1 MDIYRIL
8 KNFDAVNGKPGLN
21 ESMQTTASLNLAED
35 TASKDKD
42 KDKDKK
48 PPFPGSPEYEKK
60 YGKPKHDDDSA
71 FHKKKVSTGTVYSRK
86 HKEEPEADDEDDTPK
101 KKGRPAGTKKKIGA
115 KGPSTTSKLIK
126 DGPKKAPSK
135 AKKKVK
141 EGLDIEDQGEYDD
154 EAGMAR
160 QDLHTVVDAAKELHD
175 ILASDENLPE
185 WVQAKITKALDYI
198 DTSRDYVKSSHA
210 DQGDEERQVPEAK
223 SSGPD
228 KGWVPNPDNPGYY
241 IHRSDLP
248 QTGKVSDPAKAK
260 LGRIINKYF
269 GQIYNYGDGDE
280 SLNYLDNNAP
290 SWNSL
295 FDKHD
300 GDIDAIIANEP
311 ADVLKQAALEL
322 KNVADDLKYEL
333 DEAYPPVAMPSDQK
347 YQQALARV
355 YGQQILKNP
364 KFPDLL
370 ARLKRAT
377 PNERDLDVIIKT
389 GTLPN
394 HLEEVVTPDQLD
406 QQKMSQMKRAA
417 ATRTNSRRVQQQ
429 PPTGGPRRSDIPA
442 GIRKAR
448 GDAPLG
454 RDEMG
459 EAAKWRDPDRE
470 GKTWARD
477 DASPPN
483 DPHPGKMLLTKT
495 GKRDIHA
502 YADRGTGTASDPLAW
517 KAAIKSAGKLT
528 PSDVKFGT
536 TKNFTQ
542 LTRDEMGETSMGGTV
557 AGSMAPA
564 AGQKT
569 FAEAS
574 SGSHEVAWKAAGK
587 AVHAIMKKRGYTGS
601 KTEEGYMWTRQT
613 PRGTA
618 FVDIDFDERD
628 PDTARWGEG
637 ELKGAKNKSYYQ
649 SGNDNVSDLAQVIGQ
664 LFANV
669 KLGQPAVD
677 EADEDGKKDRP
688 SFGKKKPDDD
698 GDGVPDWADK
708 KPGKDDNEESDD
720 SKESDDESDDD
731 KELKLMK
738 SRAGVEDKDDSDD
751 KESDDDSEDD
761 DSEDDDSDNKP
772 KKGKKPD
779 FGKSDDKESDK
790 DDSDDDSDDD
800 ESDEDDSDDKK
811 ESNDES
817 ADKPKKSG
825 GMNVGTGVYESA
837 FNKSL
842 RSQLHESINMN
853 TSQDSDGKK
862 SVTVTASD
870 EDAESLGNLLKM
882 AGLFSSEGYSSVCQ
896 DCGGIHEADACGAD
910 HVEEDLANSPDEMY
924 TDADYM
930 TQTLSG
936 GLNGPKTTGQ
946 TTIPV
951 INRQNSRQ
959 GVMAETEKVT
969 EQAKS
974 RLWNMYKQ
982 YDKK

>member
-8 KNFDAVNGKPGLN
+8 KNFDAVNSKQALDEGSIKQMLHKKA
-21 ESMQTTASLNLAED
+21 ESMSKADFIAYVTGPESRSMTMSAKEAAEFWINCNGED
-35 TASKDKD
+35 DEELDEATKSKEKE
-42 KDKDKK
+42 KK

-86 HKEEPEADDEDDTPK
+86 HKEEPEVDDEDDKPK
-101 KKGRPAGTKKKIGA
+101 KKGRPTGVKKKIGA
-115 KGPSTTSKLIK
+115 KGPGVKSKLLTGK
-126 DGPKKAPSK
+126 NKGGLKEHDHEHGMEMHMHNGPDS
-135 AKKKVK
+135 
-141 EGLDIEDQGEYDD
+141 GEYDD

-198 DTSRDYVKSSHA
+198 DTSRDYIKSSHA
-210 DQGDEERQVPEAK
+210 DQSEQRQVAEAL
-223 SSGPD
+223 P
-228 KGWVPNPDNPGYY
+228 PGEFKPGDRVLYMNKFA
-241 IHRSDLP
+241 
-248 QTGKVSDPAKAK
+248 T
-260 LGRIINKYF
+260 IIA
-269 GQIYNYGDGDE
+269 QDGDAYGIRIDGKPGTMMVPV
-280 SLNYLDNNAP
+280 SQIKKP
-290 SWNSL
+290 SY
-295 FDKHD
+295 DE
-300 GDIDAIIANEP
+300 G
-311 ADVLKQAALEL
+311 
-322 KNVADDLKYEL
+322 VA
-333 DEAYPPVAMPSDQK
+333 EASD
-347 YQQALARV
+347 
-355 YGQQILKNP
+355 
-364 KFPDLL
+364 
-370 ARLKRAT
+370 
-377 PNERDLDVIIKT
+377 
-389 GTLPN
+389 
-394 HLEEVVTPDQLD
+394 DQLD
-406 QQKMSQMKRAA
+406 QQKMDQMRRAA

-429 PPTGGPRRSDIPA
+429 PPSGGPRRSDIPA
-442 GIRKAR
+442 GIRRAR

-557 AGSMAPA
+557 AGGMAPA
-564 AGQKT
+564 PGAKT
-569 FAEAS
+569 FAETS
-574 SGSHEVAWKAAGK
+574 SGSHEIAWKAAAK
-587 AVHAIMKKRGYTGS
+587 AVNAIMKKRGYTGS
-601 KTEEGYMWTRQT
+601 KTDEGYMWTRKT

-618 FVDIDFDERD
+618 FVDIDFDERW
-628 PDTARWGEG
+628 PNEVRWGEG
-637 ELKGAKNKSYYQ
+637 ELKGAKRKDYYQ
-649 SGNDNVSDLAQVIGQ
+649 SGNDNVRDLAQVIGE

-669 KLGQPAVD
+669 KLGQSSMD
-677 EADEDGKKDRP
+677 EADEDGKKDKP
-688 SFGKKKPDDD
+688 GFGKKKPDDD

-720 SKESDDESDDD
+720 SEESDEESDDD

-738 SRAGVEDKDDSDD
+738 SRAGVEDKDEEDD
-751 KESDDDSEDD
+751 KESND
-761 DSEDDDSDNKP
+761 DSEDDDSDDKP

-779 FGKSDDKESDK
+779 FGKSDDE
-790 DDSDDDSDDD
+790 
-800 ESDEDDSDDKK
+800 ESDEDDSDDEDDEK
-811 ESNDES
+811 ESDDDS
-817 ADKPKKSG
+817 DDKPKKDTSG
-825 GMNVGTGVYESA
+825 TPYGKSVYESA
-837 FNKSL
+837 FKKSL
-842 RSQLHESINMN
+842 NSQLNESINMN

-870 EDAESLGNLLKM
+870 EDADKLGELLKM

-896 DCGGIHEADACGAD
+896 NCGGIHEADACGAD
-910 HVEEDLANSPDEMY
+910 HVDEDLANSPDEMY

-951 INRQNSRQ
+951 INRQDSRQ
-959 GVMAETEKVT
+959 GVMAEADKIT

>member
-8 KNFDAVNGKPGLN
+8 KNFDAVNSKQALDEGAVKRELHA
-21 ESMQTTASLNLAED
+21 MADKMTKAEFVAKAD
-35 TASKDKD
+35 EHGMGAKEAAEFWINCKGEDDEELDEAAKSKEKE
-42 KDKDKK
+42 KK

-86 HKEEPEADDEDDTPK
+86 HKEEPEVDDEDDKPK
-101 KKGRPAGTKKKIGA
+101 KKGRPTGVKKKIGA
-115 KGPSTTSKLIK
+115 KGPSVKSKLLTGK
-126 DGPKKAPSK
+126 NKGGLKEHDHEHGMDMHMHNGPDS
-135 AKKKVK
+135 
-141 EGLDIEDQGEYDD
+141 GEYDD

-198 DTSRDYVKSSHA
+198 DTSRDYIKSSHA
-210 DQGDEERQVPEAK
+210 DQGEEEIDEAAGQQFKKGDPVTYGKNQMIFYAYDPQNPEYVYLQSPGQTSTQAASLSGVKPAQQAQQVQQFKKGDKVIANGAPAIVYNIDAANNTAYVQYEADLAKGSPQTAAVVLNQLKPAGVAEAGYSAKAARAGKDIGKPGKNFAKIAK
-223 SSGPD
+223 SSGGGE
-228 KGWVPNPDNPGYY
+228 KGQRIAGAVLN
-241 IHRSDLP
+241 
-248 QTGKVSDPAKAK
+248 K
-260 LGRIINKYF
+260 LR
-269 GQIYNYGDGDE
+269 
-280 SLNYLDNNAP
+280 
-290 SWNSL
+290 
-295 FDKHD
+295 HH
-300 GDIDAIIANEP
+300 
-311 ADVLKQAALEL
+311 
-322 KNVADDLKYEL
+322 
-333 DEAYPPVAMPSDQK
+333 
-347 YQQALARV
+347 
-355 YGQQILKNP
+355 
-364 KFPDLL
+364 
-370 ARLKRAT
+370 T
-377 PNERDLDVIIKT
+377 
-389 GTLPN
+389 
-394 HLEEVVTPDQLD
+394 EEGATPDQLD
-406 QQKMSQMKRAA
+406 QQKIAQMKRAA
-417 ATRTNSRRVQQQ
+417 ATRTNSRNVQQQ
-429 PPTGGPRRSDIPA
+429 PPSGGPRRSDIPA

-459 EAAKWRDPDRE
+459 E
-470 GKTWARD
+470 
-477 DASPPN
+477 N
-483 DPHPGKMLLTKT
+483 
-495 GKRDIHA
+495 
-502 YADRGTGTASDPLAW
+502 
-517 KAAIKSAGKLT
+517 
-528 PSDVKFGT
+528 
-536 TKNFTQ
+536 
-542 LTRDEMGETSMGGTV
+542 SMGGTV
-557 AGSMAPA
+557 AGGIAPA

-677 EADEDGKKDRP
+677 EADEDGKKDKP

-708 KPGKDDNEESDD
+708 KPGKDDNEESDSD
-720 SKESDDESDDD
+720 ESDEESDDD

-738 SRAGVEDKDDSDD
+738 SRAGVEDKDEEDD
-751 KESDDDSEDD
+751 KESND
-761 DSEDDDSDNKP
+761 DSEDDDSDDKP

-779 FGKSDDKESDK
+779 FGKSDDE
-790 DDSDDDSDDD
+790 
-800 ESDEDDSDDKK
+800 ESDEDDSDDEDDGK
-811 ESNDES
+811 ESDDDSDKE
-817 ADKPKKSG
+817 DKPKKDTSG
-825 GMNVGTGVYESA
+825 TPYGKSVYESA
-837 FNKSL
+837 FKKSL
-842 RSQLHESINMN
+842 NSQLNESINMN

-870 EDAESLGNLLKM
+870 EDADKLGELLKM

-896 DCGGIHEADACGAD
+896 NCGGIHEANACGAD
-910 HVEEDLANSPDEMY
+910 HVDEDLANSPDEMY

-951 INRQNSRQ
+951 INRQDSRQ
-959 GVMAETEKVT
+959 GVMAEADKIT

>member
-1 MDIYRIL
+1 MDMYRIL
-8 KNFDAVNGKPGLN
+8 ENFDAVNSKQTITEGAVKRELHAMADKMTKAEFVAKADEYGMGAKEAAEFWNNCRGKDDKELD
-21 ESMQTTASLNLAED
+21 EATK
-35 TASKDKD
+35 SKDKE
-42 KDKDKK
+42 KK

-60 YGKPKHDDDSA
+60 HGKFRHDDDSA

-86 HKEEPEADDEDDTPK
+86 HKEEPEADDEEDKKPK
-101 KKGRPAGTKKKIGA
+101 KSGRPTGTKKKIGA
-115 KGPSTTSKLIK
+115 KGPGVKSKLLTGK
-126 DGPKKAPSK
+126 NKGGLKEHDHEHGMDMHMHNGPDS
-135 AKKKVK
+135 
-141 EGLDIEDQGEYDD
+141 GEYDD

-210 DQGDEERQVPEAK
+210 DQGEQRPVAEAL
-223 SSGPD
+223 P
-228 KGWVPNPDNPGYY
+228 PGEFKPGDRVLYMNKFA
-241 IHRSDLP
+241 
-248 QTGKVSDPAKAK
+248 T
-260 LGRIINKYF
+260 IIA
-269 GQIYNYGDGDE
+269 QDGDAYGIRIDGKPGTMMVPV
-280 SLNYLDNNAP
+280 SQIKKP
-290 SWNSL
+290 SYDEGVSE
-295 FDKHD
+295 
-300 GDIDAIIANEP
+300 AS
-311 ADVLKQAALEL
+311 
-322 KNVADDLKYEL
+322 
-333 DEAYPPVAMPSDQK
+333 DEAAQFAPGSNVLLGGTRMPAIVKSVSGNT
-347 YQQALARV
+347 AIV
-355 YGQQILKNP
+355 YDPLNP
-364 KFPDLL
+364 KAPFHIETSKLQL
-370 ARLKRAT
+370 APAAAGVS
-377 PNERDLDVIIKT
+377 EASD
-389 GTLPN
+389 
-394 HLEEVVTPDQLD
+394 DQLD
-406 QQKMSQMKRAA
+406 QQKMAQMQRAA
-417 ATRTNSRRVQQQ
+417 AARANSRRVQQQ
-429 PPTGGPRRSDIPA
+429 PPQGGPRRLDIPA
-442 GIRKAR
+442 GIRRAR

-542 LTRDEMGETSMGGTV
+542 LTRDEMGENSMGGTV
-557 AGSMAPA
+557 AGGMAPA
-564 AGQKT
+564 PGQKT

-574 SGSHEVAWKAAGK
+574 SGSHEAGWKAAGK
-587 AVHAIMKKRGYTGS
+587 AVHAIMKKRGYSGS
-601 KTEEGYMWTRQT
+601 KTEQGYMWTKQT
-613 PRGTA
+613 PKGTA

-669 KLGQPAVD
+669 KNSQPAMD

-688 SFGKKKPDDD
+688 GFGKKKPDDD

-708 KPGKDDNEESDD
+708 KPGSDDNEESDD
-720 SKESDDESDDD
+720 SEESDDDSDDD

-738 SRAGVEDKDDSDD
+738 SRAGIEDKDDDSDD

-761 DSEDDDSDNKP
+761 DSDDKP

-779 FGKSDDKESDK
+779 FGKSDDE
-790 DDSDDDSDDD
+790 
-800 ESDEDDSDDKK
+800 ESDEDDSDDEDDEK
-811 ESNDES
+811 ESDDDSDKE
-817 ADKPKKSG
+817 DKPKKDTSG
-825 GMNVGTGVYESA
+825 TPYGKSVYESA
-837 FNKSL
+837 FKKSL
-842 RSQLHESINMN
+842 NSQLNESINMN

-870 EDAESLGNLLKM
+870 EDADKLGELLKM

-896 DCGGIHEADACGAD
+896 NCGGIHEANACGAD

-936 GLNGPKTTGQ
+936 GLNRPKRDQ
-946 TTIPV
+946 TTNGIV
-951 INRQNSRQ
+951 KLDH
-959 GVMAETEKVT
+959 VAEQIKETANT
-969 EQAKS
+969 
-974 RLWNMYKQ
+974 RLWNMYKTV
-982 YDKK
+982 K

>member
-1 MDIYRIL
+1 MDMYRIL
-8 KNFDAVNGKPGLN
+8 ENFDAVNSK
-21 ESMQTTASLNLAED
+21 QTLAEGAVKRELHAMAD
-35 TASKDKD
+35 KMTKAEFVAKVKNDDLSMSPKEAADFWNNVNGGDDEELDEGDMEEGNKFAHNVLKAKAAGMKKADLDGDGEMETVREDDDEMNEAKSKDKD
-42 KDKDKK
+42 KEKK
-48 PPFPGSPEYEKK
+48 SPFPGSPEYEKK
-60 YGKPKHDDDSA
+60 HGKFRHDDDSA

-86 HKEEPEADDEDDTPK
+86 HKEEPEADDEEDKKPK
-101 KKGRPAGTKKKIGA
+101 KSGRPAGTKKKIGA
-115 KGPSTTSKLIK
+115 KGPGVNSKLLK
-126 DGPKKAPSK
+126 GKGGL
-135 AKKKVK
+135 K
-141 EGLDIEDQGEYDD
+141 EHDYEMHMNNSPDSGEYDD

-210 DQGDEERQVPEAK
+210 DQGEEEIDEAAGQQFKKGDPVTYGKSQMIFYAYDPQNPEYVYLQSPGQTATQAASLSGVKPAAAAAAAPAAAASSFKKGDKVIANGAPATVYNIDAANNTAYVQYEADLAK
-223 SSGPD
+223 GS
-228 KGWVPNPDNPGYY
+228 
-241 IHRSDLP
+241 P
-248 QTGKVSDPAKAK
+248 QTQAVVLNQLKPAGVAEASD
-260 LGRIINKYF
+260 
-269 GQIYNYGDGDE
+269 
-280 SLNYLDNNAP
+280 
-290 SWNSL
+290 
-295 FDKHD
+295 
-300 GDIDAIIANEP
+300 
-311 ADVLKQAALEL
+311 
-322 KNVADDLKYEL
+322 
-333 DEAYPPVAMPSDQK
+333 
-347 YQQALARV
+347 
-355 YGQQILKNP
+355 
-364 KFPDLL
+364 
-370 ARLKRAT
+370 
-377 PNERDLDVIIKT
+377 
-389 GTLPN
+389 
-394 HLEEVVTPDQLD
+394 DQLD

-417 ATRTNSRRVQQQ
+417 AARANSRRVQQK
-429 PPTGGPRRSDIPA
+429 PPSGGPRRSDIPA
-442 GIRKAR
+442 GIRRAR

-454 RDEMG
+454 RDEVN
-459 EAAKWRDPDRE
+459 EL
-470 GKTWARD
+470 
-477 DASPPN
+477 SPATLKSYQ
-483 DPHPGKMLLTKT
+483 D
-495 GKRDIHA
+495 
-502 YADRGTGTASDPLAW
+502 
-517 KAAIKSAGKLT
+517 KAAASAGQQVVT
-528 PSDVKFGT
+528 PAGSGKFGQRLGGLMRAGDRLS
-536 TKNFTQ
+536 KQ
-542 LTRDEMGETSMGGTV
+542 PEPEVKETSMGGTV
-557 AGSMAPA
+557 AGGMAPA

-649 SGNDNVSDLAQVIGQ
+649 SGNDNVSDLAQVIGE

-669 KLGQPAVD
+669 KLGQSGMD
-677 EADEDGKKDRP
+677 EADEDGKKDKP
-688 SFGKKKPDDD
+688 NFAKKKPDDD

-708 KPGKDDNEESDD
+708 KPGSDDNEESDD
-720 SKESDDESDDD
+720 SEESDDDSEDKDSDD

-738 SRAGVEDKDDSDD
+738 SRAGIADKDDDSDD

-761 DSEDDDSDNKP
+761 DSDDTP
-772 KKGKKPD
+772 EKGKKPD

-790 DDSDDDSDDD
+790 DDSDDDSEDD
-800 ESDEDDSDDKK
+800 ETDEDDSQDKK
-811 ESNDES
+811 ESKDES

-825 GMNVGTGVYESA
+825 GMKVGTGVYESA

-842 RSQLHESINMN
+842 KSHLRESINMN

-870 EDAESLGNLLKM
+870 EDADKLGDLLKM

-896 DCGGIHEADACGAD
+896 NCGGIHEADACGAD

-951 INRQNSRQ
+951 INRQDSRQ
-959 GVMAETEKVT
+959 GVMAEADKIT
-969 EQAKS
+969 EQAKT

-982 YDKK
+982 YDTK

>member
-8 KNFDAVNGKPGLN
+8 KNFDAVNSKQALD
-21 ESMQTTASLNLAED
+21 EA
-35 TASKDKD
+35 ASKDKE
-42 KDKDKK
+42 KK

-60 YGKPKHDDDSA
+60 YGKPKNDDDSA

-86 HKEEPEADDEDDTPK
+86 HKEEPEADDDDDTPK
-101 KKGRPAGTKKKIGA
+101 KKGRPTGTKKKIGA

-141 EGLDIEDQGEYDD
+141 EGLEEHDHEHGMGMHMHSSSDSGEYDD

-210 DQGDEERQVPEAK
+210 DQGEEEEVE
-223 SSGPD
+223 
-228 KGWVPNPDNPGYY
+228 
-241 IHRSDLP
+241 I
-248 QTGKVSDPAKAK
+248 
-260 LGRIINKYF
+260 
-269 GQIYNYGDGDE
+269 E
-280 SLNYLDNNAP
+280 M
-290 SWNSL
+290 
-295 FDKHD
+295 
-300 GDIDAIIANEP
+300 
-311 ADVLKQAALEL
+311 
-322 KNVADDLKYEL
+322 
-333 DEAYPPVAMPSDQK
+333 DEAYPPVVMPSDQK

-377 PNERDLDVIIKT
+377 PNERDLDVVIKT

-394 HLEEVVTPDQLD
+394 HLEELSKKTLGSYTKKASKDVEDKAGEKQRYKDMFAGDYPVRGAKKAVAKKQTAIDKRHAGIGKAVDRMAKEGATPDQLD

-417 ATRTNSRRVQQQ
+417 ATRANSRRVQQQ
-429 PPTGGPRRSDIPA
+429 PPSGSPRRSDIPA
-442 GIRKAR
+442 AIRRAR

-542 LTRDEMGETSMGGTV
+542 LTRDEMGENSMGGTV
-557 AGSMAPA
+557 AGGIAPA
-564 AGQKT
+564 PRAKT

-574 SGSHEVAWKAAGK
+574 SGSHEIAWKAAAK
-587 AVHAIMKKRGYTGS
+587 AVHAIMKKRGYAGS
-601 KTEEGYMWTRQT
+601 KTDEGYIWTKKT

-618 FVDIDFDERD
+618 FVDVDFDERW
-628 PDTARWGEG
+628 PDEVRWGEG
-637 ELKGAKNKSYYQ
+637 ELKGAKRKDYYQ
-649 SGNDNVSDLAQVIGQ
+649 SGNDNVRDLAKVIGQ

-669 KLGQPAVD
+669 KSGQSSME
-677 EADEDGKKDRP
+677 EADEDGKKAKP
-688 SFGKKKPDDD
+688 GFGKKKPDDD

-708 KPGKDDNEESDD
+708 KPGSDDNEESDD
-720 SKESDDESDDD
+720 SEESDDDSDDD

-738 SRAGVEDKDDSDD
+738 SRAGIEDKDDDSDD
-751 KESDDDSEDD
+751 KESND
-761 DSEDDDSDNKP
+761 DSEDDDSDDKP

-779 FGKSDDKESDK
+779 FGKSDDE
-790 DDSDDDSDDD
+790 
-800 ESDEDDSDDKK
+800 ESDEDDSDDEDDEK
-811 ESNDES
+811 ESDDDSDKE
-817 ADKPKKSG
+817 DKPKKDTSG
-825 GMNVGTGVYESA
+825 TPYGKSVYESA
-837 FNKSL
+837 FKKSL
-842 RSQLHESINMN
+842 NSQLNESINMN

-870 EDAESLGNLLKM
+870 EDADKLGELLKM

-896 DCGGIHEADACGAD
+896 NCGGIHEANACGAD
-910 HVEEDLANSPDEMY
+910 HVDEDLANSPDEMY

-936 GLNGPKTTGQ
+936 GLNGPKNDQ
-946 TTIPV
+946 TTNGIV
-951 INRQNSRQ
+951 KLDRVAGQIEE
-959 GVMAETEKVT
+959 A
-969 EQAKS
+969 AKT

>member
-8 KNFDAVNGKPGLN
+8 KNFDAVNSKQALDEGSMKKMLHKKAERMSKADFVADADEYGMSAKEAAEFWVNCNGEDDDDDELN
-21 ESMQTTASLNLAED
+21 EAAS
-35 TASKDKD
+35 

-60 YGKPKHDDDSA
+60 YGKPKNDDDSA

-210 DQGDEERQVPEAK
+210 DQGEVEMDNDDEMKE
-223 SSGPD
+223 G
-228 KGWVPNPDNPGYY
+228 
-241 IHRSDLP
+241 
-248 QTGKVSDPAKAK
+248 
-260 LGRIINKYF
+260 
-269 GQIYNYGDGDE
+269 
-280 SLNYLDNNAP
+280 
-290 SWNSL
+290 
-295 FDKHD
+295 
-300 GDIDAIIANEP
+300 
-311 ADVLKQAALEL
+311 
-322 KNVADDLKYEL
+322 
-333 DEAYPPVAMPSDQK
+333 YPPVAMPSDQK

-394 HLEEVVTPDQLD
+394 HLEEVGYSAKAARAGKDIGKPGKNFAKIAKSSGGGEKGQRIAGAVLNKLRHHTEEGATPDQLD
-406 QQKMSQMKRAA
+406 QQKIAQMKRAA
-417 ATRTNSRRVQQQ
+417 ATRTNSRNVQQQ
-429 PPTGGPRRSDIPA
+429 PPSGGPRRSDIPA
-442 GIRKAR
+442 GIRRAR

-557 AGSMAPA
+557 AGGIAPA

-574 SGSHEVAWKAAGK
+574 SGSHEVAWKAAAK
-587 AVHAIMKKRGYTGS
+587 AVHAIMKKRGYAGS
-601 KTEEGYMWTRQT
+601 KTEKGYMWTKQT
-613 PRGTA
+613 PKGTA
-618 FVDIDFDERD
+618 FVDVDFDERQ
-628 PDTARWGEG
+628 PDWAHWGEG

-649 SGNDNVSDLAQVIGQ
+649 SGNDHISDLAQVIGE

-669 KLGQPAVD
+669 SYGHPAVE
-677 EADEDGKKDRP
+677 EADEDGKKDKP
-688 SFGKKKPDDD
+688 GFGKKKPDDD

-720 SKESDDESDDD
+720 SKDSDEESDDD

-738 SRAGVEDKDDSDD
+738 SRAGVEDKDEEDD
-751 KESDDDSEDD
+751 KESDDDLEDD

-790 DDSDDDSDDD
+790 DDSDDDSEDD
-800 ESDEDDSDDKK
+800 ESDDEDDSDDKK
-811 ESNDES
+811 ESKDES

>member
-8 KNFDAVNGKPGLN
+8 KNFDAVNSKQALDEGSIKQMLHKKA
-21 ESMQTTASLNLAED
+21 ESMSKADFIAYVTGPESRSMTMSAKEAAEFWINCNGED
-35 TASKDKD
+35 DEELDEATKSKEKE
-42 KDKDKK
+42 KK

-86 HKEEPEADDEDDTPK
+86 HKEEPEVDDEDDKPK
-101 KKGRPAGTKKKIGA
+101 KKGRPTGVKKKIGA
-115 KGPSTTSKLIK
+115 KGPGVKSKLLTGK
-126 DGPKKAPSK
+126 NKGGLKEHDHEHGMEMHMHNGPDS
-135 AKKKVK
+135 
-141 EGLDIEDQGEYDD
+141 GEYDD

-210 DQGDEERQVPEAK
+210 DQGEQRQVAEAL
-223 SSGPD
+223 P
-228 KGWVPNPDNPGYY
+228 PGEFKPGDRVLYMNKFA
-241 IHRSDLP
+241 
-248 QTGKVSDPAKAK
+248 T
-260 LGRIINKYF
+260 IIA
-269 GQIYNYGDGDE
+269 QDGDAYGIRIDGKPGTMMVPV
-280 SLNYLDNNAP
+280 SQIKKP
-290 SWNSL
+290 SY
-295 FDKHD
+295 DE
-300 GDIDAIIANEP
+300 G
-311 ADVLKQAALEL
+311 
-322 KNVADDLKYEL
+322 VA
-333 DEAYPPVAMPSDQK
+333 EASD
-347 YQQALARV
+347 
-355 YGQQILKNP
+355 
-364 KFPDLL
+364 
-370 ARLKRAT
+370 
-377 PNERDLDVIIKT
+377 
-389 GTLPN
+389 
-394 HLEEVVTPDQLD
+394 DQLD
-406 QQKMSQMKRAA
+406 QQKIAQMKRAA
-417 ATRTNSRRVQQQ
+417 ATRTNSRNVQQQ
-429 PPTGGPRRSDIPA
+429 PPSGGPRRSDIPA
-442 GIRKAR
+442 GIRRAR

-542 LTRDEMGETSMGGTV
+542 LTRDEMDETSMGGTV
-557 AGSMAPA
+557 AGGIAPA

-574 SGSHEVAWKAAGK
+574 SGSHEVAWKAAAK
-587 AVHAIMKKRGYTGS
+587 AVHAIMKKRGYAGS
-601 KTEEGYMWTRQT
+601 KTEKGYMWTKQT
-613 PRGTA
+613 PKGTA
-618 FVDIDFDERD
+618 FVDVDFDERQ
-628 PDTARWGEG
+628 PDWAHWGEG

-649 SGNDNVSDLAQVIGQ
+649 SGNDHISDLAQVIGE

-669 KLGQPAVD
+669 SYGHPAVE
-677 EADEDGKKDRP
+677 EADEDGKKDKP
-688 SFGKKKPDDD
+688 GFGKKKPDDD

-720 SKESDDESDDD
+720 SKDSDEESDDD

-738 SRAGVEDKDDSDD
+738 SRAGVEDKDEEDD
-751 KESDDDSEDD
+751 KESDD

-779 FGKSDDKESDK
+779 FGKSDDE
-790 DDSDDDSDDD
+790 
-800 ESDEDDSDDKK
+800 ESDEDDSDDEDDEKDDESDDKDDSDDKK
-811 ESNDES
+811 ESKDES

-870 EDAESLGNLLKM
+870 EDADKLGELLKM
-882 AGLFSSEGYSSVCQ
+882 AGFIL
-896 DCGGIHEADACGAD
+896 
-910 HVEEDLANSPDEMY
+910 
-924 TDADYM
+924 
-930 TQTLSG
+930 
-936 GLNGPKTTGQ
+936 K
-946 TTIPV
+946 
-951 INRQNSRQ
+951 
-959 GVMAETEKVT
+959 
-969 EQAKS
+969 
-974 RLWNMYKQ
+974 
-982 YDKK
+982 

>member
-8 KNFDAVNGKPGLN
+8 KNFDAVNSKQALDEGSIKQMLHKKA
-21 ESMQTTASLNLAED
+21 ESMSKADFIAYVTGPESRSMTMSAKEAAEFWINCNGED
-35 TASKDKD
+35 DEELDEATKSKEKE
-42 KDKDKK
+42 KK

-86 HKEEPEADDEDDTPK
+86 HKEEPEVDDEDDKPK
-101 KKGRPAGTKKKIGA
+101 KKGRPTGVKKKIGA
-115 KGPSTTSKLIK
+115 KGPGVKSKLLTGK
-126 DGPKKAPSK
+126 NKGGLKEHDHEHGMEMHMHNGPDS
-135 AKKKVK
+135 
-141 EGLDIEDQGEYDD
+141 GEYDD

-198 DTSRDYVKSSHA
+198 DTSRDYIKSSHA
-210 DQGDEERQVPEAK
+210 DQSEQRQVAEAL
-223 SSGPD
+223 P
-228 KGWVPNPDNPGYY
+228 PGEFKPGDRVLYMNKFA
-241 IHRSDLP
+241 
-248 QTGKVSDPAKAK
+248 T
-260 LGRIINKYF
+260 IIA
-269 GQIYNYGDGDE
+269 QDGDAYGIRIDGKPGTMMVPV
-280 SLNYLDNNAP
+280 SQIKKP
-290 SWNSL
+290 SY
-295 FDKHD
+295 DE
-300 GDIDAIIANEP
+300 G
-311 ADVLKQAALEL
+311 
-322 KNVADDLKYEL
+322 VA
-333 DEAYPPVAMPSDQK
+333 EASD
-347 YQQALARV
+347 
-355 YGQQILKNP
+355 
-364 KFPDLL
+364 
-370 ARLKRAT
+370 
-377 PNERDLDVIIKT
+377 
-389 GTLPN
+389 
-394 HLEEVVTPDQLD
+394 DQLD
-406 QQKMSQMKRAA
+406 QQKMDQMRRAA

-429 PPTGGPRRSDIPA
+429 PPSGGPRRSDIPA
-442 GIRKAR
+442 GIRRAR

-557 AGSMAPA
+557 AGGMAPA
-564 AGQKT
+564 PGAKT
-569 FAEAS
+569 FAETS
-574 SGSHEVAWKAAGK
+574 SGSHEIAWKAAAK
-587 AVHAIMKKRGYTGS
+587 AVNAIMKKRGYTGS
-601 KTEEGYMWTRQT
+601 KTDEGYMWTRKT

-618 FVDIDFDERD
+618 FVDIDFDERW
-628 PDTARWGEG
+628 PNEVRWGEG
-637 ELKGAKNKSYYQ
+637 ELKGAKRKDYYQ
-649 SGNDNVSDLAQVIGQ
+649 SGNDNVRDLAQVIGE

-669 KLGQPAVD
+669 KLGQSSMD
-677 EADEDGKKDRP
+677 EADEDGKKDKP
-688 SFGKKKPDDD
+688 GFGKKKPDDD

-720 SKESDDESDDD
+720 SEESDEESDDD

-738 SRAGVEDKDDSDD
+738 SRAGVEDKDEEDD
-751 KESDDDSEDD
+751 KESND
-761 DSEDDDSDNKP
+761 DSEDDDSDDKP

-779 FGKSDDKESDK
+779 FGKSDDE
-790 DDSDDDSDDD
+790 
-800 ESDEDDSDDKK
+800 ESDEDDSDDEDDEK
-811 ESNDES
+811 ESDDDSDKE
-817 ADKPKKSG
+817 DKPKKDTSG
-825 GMNVGTGVYESA
+825 TPYGKSVYESA
-837 FNKSL
+837 FKKSL
-842 RSQLHESINMN
+842 NSQLNESINMN

-870 EDAESLGNLLKM
+870 EDADKLGELLKM

-896 DCGGIHEADACGAD
+896 NCGGIHEADACGAD
-910 HVEEDLANSPDEMY
+910 HVDEDLANSPDEMY

-951 INRQNSRQ
+951 INRQDSRQ
-959 GVMAETEKVT
+959 GVMAEADKIT

>member
-8 KNFDAVNGKPGLN
+8 KNFDAVNSKQALDEGSIKQMLHKKA
-21 ESMQTTASLNLAED
+21 ESMSKADFIAYVTGPESRSMTMSAKEAAEFWINCNGED
-35 TASKDKD
+35 DEELDEATKSKEKE
-42 KDKDKK
+42 KK

-86 HKEEPEADDEDDTPK
+86 HKEEPEVDDEDDKPK
-101 KKGRPAGTKKKIGA
+101 KKGRPTGVKKKIGA
-115 KGPSTTSKLIK
+115 KGPSVKSKLLTGK
-126 DGPKKAPSK
+126 NKGGLKEHDHEHGMEMHMHNGPDS
-135 AKKKVK
+135 
-141 EGLDIEDQGEYDD
+141 GEYDD

-160 QDLHTVVDAAKELHD
+160 QDLHTVVDAARELHD

-198 DTSRDYVKSSHA
+198 DTSRDYIKSSHA
-210 DQGDEERQVPEAK
+210 DQGEEEIDEAAGQQFK
-223 SSGPD
+223 
-228 KGWVPNPDNPGYY
+228 KGDPVTYGNHQMIFHAYDPQNPDYVYLHLPG
-241 IHRSDLP
+241 
-248 QTGKVSDPAKAK
+248 QTAT
-260 LGRIINKYF
+260 
-269 GQIYNYGDGDE
+269 
-280 SLNYLDNNAP
+280 
-290 SWNSL
+290 
-295 FDKHD
+295 
-300 GDIDAIIANEP
+300 
-311 ADVLKQAALEL
+311 QAASLSGV
-322 KNVADDLKYEL
+322 KPAQP
-333 DEAYPPVAMPSDQK
+333 A
-347 YQQALARV
+347 QQAQQAQRFKKGDSVTYGNHQMIFHAYDPQNPDYV
-355 YGQQILKNP
+355 YLHLPGQT
-364 KFPDLL
+364 
-370 ARLKRAT
+370 AT
-377 PNERDLDVIIKT
+377 QAASLSGVKPAGVAEASD
-389 GTLPN
+389 
-394 HLEEVVTPDQLD
+394 DQLD

-417 ATRTNSRRVQQQ
+417 AARANSRRVQQQ
-429 PPTGGPRRSDIPA
+429 PPSGGPRRSDIPA
-442 GIRKAR
+442 GIRRAR

-459 EAAKWRDPDRE
+459 EAAKWRDPDKE

-557 AGSMAPA
+557 AGGMAPA
-564 AGQKT
+564 PGAKT
-569 FAEAS
+569 FAETS
-574 SGSHEVAWKAAGK
+574 SGSHEIAWKAAAK
-587 AVHAIMKKRGYTGS
+587 AVNAIMKKRGYTGS
-601 KTEEGYMWTRQT
+601 KTDEGYMWTRKT

-618 FVDIDFDERD
+618 FVDIDFDERW
-628 PDTARWGEG
+628 PNEVRWGEG
-637 ELKGAKNKSYYQ
+637 ELKGAKRKDYYQ
-649 SGNDNVSDLAQVIGQ
+649 SGNDNVRDLAQVIGE

-669 KLGQPAVD
+669 KLGQSSMD
-677 EADEDGKKDRP
+677 EADEDGKKDKP
-688 SFGKKKPDDD
+688 GFGKKKPDDD

-708 KPGKDDNEESDD
+708 KPGSDDNEESDD
-720 SKESDDESDDD
+720 SEESDEESDDD

-738 SRAGVEDKDDSDD
+738 SRAGVEDKDEEDD
-751 KESDDDSEDD
+751 KESND
-761 DSEDDDSDNKP
+761 DSEDDDSDDKP

-779 FGKSDDKESDK
+779 FGKSDDE
-790 DDSDDDSDDD
+790 
-800 ESDEDDSDDKK
+800 ESDEDDSDDDEDDEK
-811 ESNDES
+811 ESDDDSDKE
-817 ADKPKKSG
+817 DKPKKDTSG
-825 GMNVGTGVYESA
+825 TPYGKSVYESA
-837 FNKSL
+837 FKKSL
-842 RSQLHESINMN
+842 NSQLNESINMN

-870 EDAESLGNLLKM
+870 EDADKLGELLKM

-896 DCGGIHEADACGAD
+896 NCGGIHEANACGAD
-910 HVEEDLANSPDEMY
+910 HVDEDLANSPDEMY

-951 INRQNSRQ
+951 INRQDSRQ
-959 GVMAETEKVT
+959 GVMAEADKIT